1 MAISPEFAD
10 HLRDLFGALG
20 PVETRRMFGGAG
32 LYLGDAMIA
41 LVIDDTLYMKADP
54 DLARTYAEAGSAP
67 FSYDTRNGV
76 RTIPGLM
83 RRPTAPS
90 TTPTRHWTGH
100 SARWYQRNW
109 RRRKSGRRKPARRQ
123 GASAVSA
130 CHRGPAAGIHHPGPA
145 RLKPKPQSTE
155 KT

>member
-1 MAISPEFAD
+1 MALSREFAD

-32 LYLGDAMIA
+32 VYLDDAMFA

-54 DLARTYAEAGSAP
+54 DRARTYAEAGSAP

-83 RRPTAPS
+83 RLPD
-90 TTPTRHWTGH
+90 
-100 SARWYQRNW
+100 SALDDPDEALDW
-109 RRRKSGRRKPARRQ
+109 
-123 GASAVSA
+123 
-130 CHRGPAAGIHHPGPA
+130 A
-145 RLKPKPQSTE
+145 RLSLVPAELAAAKKRAAKARKAARSQRR
-155 KT
+155 

>member
-1 MAISPEFAD
+1 MALSREFAD

-32 LYLGDAMIA
+32 VYLDDAMFA

-83 RRPTAPS
+83 RLPD
-90 TTPTRHWTGH
+90 
-100 SARWYQRNW
+100 SALDDADEALDW
-109 RRRKSGRRKPARRQ
+109 ARR
-123 GASAVSA
+123 SLV
-130 CHRGPAAGIHHPGPA
+130 PAELAAAEKRAAKA
-145 RLKPKPQSTE
+145 RKAAKSQRR
-155 KT
+155 